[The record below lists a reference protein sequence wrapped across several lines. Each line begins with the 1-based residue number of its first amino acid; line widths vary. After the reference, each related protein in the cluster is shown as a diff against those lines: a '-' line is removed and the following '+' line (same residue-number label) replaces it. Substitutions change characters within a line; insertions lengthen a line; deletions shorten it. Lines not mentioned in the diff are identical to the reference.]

1 MLDFLADVP
10 ESELDATVERLTAG
24 LHMLQHITTPPEWLA
39 SLPVGTLIA
48 DDMGLREID
57 GTRVKNR
64 DGRDTVIAPRYWEAE

>member
-10 ESELDATVERLTAG
+10 ESELNAMTERVVAG
-24 LHMLQHITTPPEWLA
+24 LHHLQHITTPPKWLA
-39 SLPVGTLIA
+39 SLPAGTLIA

-64 DGRDTVIAPRYWEAE
+64 NGRDTVIVPR

>member
-10 ESELDATVERLTAG
+10 ESELNTMTERVVAG
-24 LHMLQHITTPPEWLA
+24 LHHLQHIMTPPEWLA
-39 SLPVGTLIA
+39 SLPLGTLIA

-64 DGRDTVIAPRYWEAE
+64 NGRDTVIAPRYWEAE